1 MATRLVMSGAFV
13 GALLVLGMSMVFS
26 WPTGFS
32 AGPGKADA
40 EQQEA
45 RAEALAAAFD
55 APTGSCLVW
64 FNPDASDIRTLSC
77 DEPHLFEVTGTVDI
91 SVDYPPD
98 APVPALAGWP
108 QIAQQKCTEGAVA
121 FLNGRYDPFGKFS
134 VGALKPSDEQW
145 SSGDRK
151 LRCGLQRAAQS
162 GKLVTT
168 TGPAAQIDQSDV
180 FEPGTCL
187 ALENQSI
194 GDPIDCAK
202 GHAYEIVGLVN
213 LGVDFPNGYPSE
225 DTQKN
230 KLSEQCARAAGDYSG
245 GLDLAQRK
253 LILTWDTRKKESWDN
268 GSRTVSCKVGALRPD
283 RPELAPVTGSIR
295 AVAEAPPP
303 APGGDQPPPPPPP
316 PGG

>member
-13 GALLVLGMSMVFS
+13 GALLVLGTSMVFS
-26 WPTGFS
+26 WPPGLS
-32 AGPGKADA
+32 AGPGKAGA
-40 EQQEA
+40 EQEEA
-45 RAEALAAAFD
+45 KAEALAAAFE

-77 DEPHLFEVTGTVDI
+77 DEAHLFEVTGTVDI
-91 SVDYPPD
+91 GVDYPPE
-98 APVPALAGWP
+98 APSPPIEAWQ
-108 QIAQQKCTEGAVA
+108 QIAQQKCTEGAIGY
-121 FLNGRYDPFGKFS
+121 LNGKFDPFGKFS
-134 VGALKPSDEQW
+134 VGALKPSTDQW
-145 SSGDRK
+145 NSGDRK
-151 LRCGLQRAAQS
+151 LRCGLQRSAQS

-168 TGPAAQIDQSDV
+168 TGPARQVDQSDV

-194 GDPIDCAK
+194 GDPIDCTR
-202 GHAYEIVGLVN
+202 GHAYEVVGLVN
-213 LGVDFPNGYPSE
+213 LGVDFPKDYPSE

-230 KLSEQCARAAGDYSG
+230 KLSEQCARAAGEYSG
-245 GLDLAQRK
+245 GLDLASRN

-295 AVAEAPPP
+295 AVAAP
-303 APGGDQPPPPPPP
+303 AEGSQPPPP